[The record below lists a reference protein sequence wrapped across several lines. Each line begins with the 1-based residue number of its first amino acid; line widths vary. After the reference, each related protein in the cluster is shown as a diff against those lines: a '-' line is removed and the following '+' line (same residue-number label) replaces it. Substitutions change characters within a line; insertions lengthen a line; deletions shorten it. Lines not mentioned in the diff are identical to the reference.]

1 MDKKQSEQSQAF
13 WEDRWQSENTGWDI
27 GYTSPPIAQYVS
39 QYPNKDAAVLVA
51 GCGNAHEAE
60 YLLEQGF
67 QNITLI
73 DIAPTAVKRL
83 QEKFSSSSAIKVVC
97 ADFFEHLGQ
106 YDLMIEQTFFCAI
119 PPQRRADYA
128 RHAASLLRQKGK
140 LIGLLFDIVF
150 EKEGPP
156 FGGSAAEYRSLFE
169 PYFEIIT
176 MEACYNSIPP
186 RAGSELFI
194 QFSKK

>member
-27 GYTSPPIAQYVS
+27 GYPSPPIAQYVS